1 MKRSITNAMKEYY
14 SKIKDYSFFSPDY
27 FTDIPS
33 MVLEGYKKGNY
44 LIKKD
49 IEEDFDIISQK
60 FNIEVPEIVKEYY
73 SYWHPFI
80 AGQHKNSPYKTEA
93 IVLYSAINPNI
104 IENLTE
110 DINFWKKYNLIDMDK
125 YFPIGTVTYVGTYV
139 ILERK
144 TGHIFVEY
152 GFAEDPAND
161 KEGEL
166 YPTPLAKSLSSFI
179 CELEPYWH

>member
-73 SYWHPFI
+73 SYWHPFNLSQVNIKI
-80 AGQHKNSPYKTEA
+80 A
-93 IVLYSAINPNI
+93 
-104 IENLTE
+104 
-110 DINFWKKYNLIDMDK
+110 
-125 YFPIGTVTYVGTYV
+125 
-139 ILERK
+139 
-144 TGHIFVEY
+144 HI
-152 GFAEDPAND
+152 
-161 KEGEL
+161 KQKL
-166 YPTPLAKSLSSFI
+166 
-179 CELEPYWH
+179 